1 MVASHVGE
9 YGDFGEYCD
18 FGEFLSNSQMY
29 VNQFHTWWAAML
41 VNLAN
46 TAISLN
52 IYLMKCNTL
61 LQCLLFIYAI
71 SMLAQGTIDSIP

>member
-9 YGDFGEYCD
+9 SGEYGDLGEYGEL
-18 FGEFLSNSQMY
+18 GEFLSNHQTY
-29 VNQFHTWWAAML
+29 VNQFHTWWPAIV

-46 TAISLN
+46 TPILPN

-61 LQCLLFIYAI
+61 LECLLFIYAI
-71 SMLAQGTIDSIP
+71 SMLV

>member
-9 YGDFGEYCD
+9 SGDFGEYGDFGE
-18 FGEFLSNSQMY
+18 FLLNHQMY

-41 VNLAN
+41 VNLPN
-46 TAISLN
+46 TAISPN

-61 LQCLLFIYAI
+61 LECLLFIYAI
-71 SMLAQGTIDSIP
+71 SMLAQGTIDCVP